1 MGVGRLNA
9 LVLARV
15 SHRWT
20 TFPSGHVAVAW
31 GAAIALLRVWPAAG
45 GVVAVVALGVTV
57 GAAAGRYH
65 YVIDVLLGLVVAAI
79 AAVIT

>member
-1 MGVGRLNA
+1 
-9 LVLARV
+9 V
-15 SHRWT
+15 S
-20 TFPSGHVAVAW
+20 W

-45 GVVAVVALGVTV
+45 GVVAIVALGVTV

-65 YVIDVLLGLVVAAI
+65 YVIDVVLGLVVAAI